1 MIKIFILTITLFL
14 FGCNTIVGSVKGVGR
29 DMKAATVYTRDAFTG
44 NPISDE
50 SSNWLIGSE
59 FYVWP
64 KLYKTRLTLA
74 KILIYDG
81 ETGIRTFDSVA
92 TIHTFQACWL
102 EKS

>member
-50 SSNWLIGSE
+50 NSN
-59 FYVWP
+59 
-64 KLYKTRLTLA
+64 
-74 KILIYDG
+74 
-81 ETGIRTFDSVA
+81 
-92 TIHTFQACWL
+92 
-102 EKS
+102 